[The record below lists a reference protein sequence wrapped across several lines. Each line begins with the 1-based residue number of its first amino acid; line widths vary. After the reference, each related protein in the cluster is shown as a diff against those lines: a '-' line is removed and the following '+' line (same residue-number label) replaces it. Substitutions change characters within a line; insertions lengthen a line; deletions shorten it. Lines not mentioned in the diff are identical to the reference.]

1 MTCTTIREKQLTGC
15 QLSVLSDVQEKSG
28 GGFLDNI
35 RALPDE
41 GMAEAGPAS
50 TSEGPSVAGGD
61 PQQGRASRGMNT
73 EECWRSPVQGCEL
86 GCRWAGTVGRT

>member
-1 MTCTTIREKQLTGC
+1 MHHNPGETTNWVP
-15 QLSVLSDVQEKSG
+15 SVLSDVQEKSG

-61 PQQGRASRGMNT
+61 PQQGRGML
-73 EECWRSPVQGCEL
+73 EVAGARLRAGLPVGWHCGPDL
-86 GCRWAGTVGRT
+86 SLHPDLSC